1 MKKIAVLLCIILL
14 ITRPLSA
21 QAGGFDDDQAPGFDL
36 GGVREDVEIED
47 CLISAYGVENTR
59 TTIYTFAKSDH
70 LPDDSLRMRLLINGD
85 PAQGQGDGDGYVQ
98 PTRYD
103 SYIKDSGAVTRYLVL
118 IDCSTSMPAYK
129 ADIQAFV
136 RSLIE
141 TNNSK
146 DCDAAYT
153 IAGCGTQMEV
163 FGQADMTDLNKVM
176 DVLNTVDYGQ
186 QGTDFYTGVIS
197 ALKYLR
203 SQPLNPGSL
212 TNLILITDGIP
223 FIEGGA
229 DAQKLAESA
238 KNKIEDTPEIL
249 MHTLCLNH
257 WEGGAE
263 KYVASGPGRQDV
275 LSLERNGW
283 QEPSENEI
291 RPARRSGRKIAELVN
306 KLYVCAFSAENLRAG
321 SRAELQIEC
330 KYRAPLEGNEQ
341 IKLDNMS
348 KTNSIRQV
356 RVLAGAVA
364 GASSGEDSPGEGGSG
379 DDFGSDGSGS
389 DDSGSEDSGSADT
402 AAGAAES
409 PDRGSTAAEKASTS
423 AAAEYSEENLQDS
436 TASAAISANAGTTEG
451 SAIAGTGE
459 NGSQGEKD
467 KDKHRFPTIP
477 IIPIV
482 LLAAAAAAVSAMF
495 VKKKKEDGNDS
506 KKDEPESPP
515 PAAGPG
521 IKIRI
526 DVFAGRYKGEEKA
539 FLLRDELIAGSDPD
553 SCDIVFEQEDVSP
566 RHCRIFINEGLICI
580 EDLDSAAGTFLGG
593 MRLYSAKRLRSGDE
607 IRVGDAGFIP
617 WF

>member
-1 MKKIAVLLCIILL
+1 MKKIAVLLSIIFL

-21 QAGGFDDDQAPGFDL
+21 LAGSLNDDQNPNYDL
-36 GGVREDVEIED
+36 GAFREDEEISD
-47 CLISAYGVENTR
+47 CLVSAYGVDSSP
-59 TTIYTFAKSDH
+59 TTIYTFAAPDH

-85 PAQGQGDGDGYVQ
+85 PAQGQGEGYVQ

-103 SYIKDSGAVTRYLVL
+103 SYIKDSGAVTRYLLL

-141 TNNSK
+141 TNDRKGS
-146 DCDAAYT
+146 DAVYT

-186 QGTDFYTGVIS
+186 QGTDFYTGVTS

-203 SQPLNPGSL
+203 SQPLNPGTL

-223 FIEGGA
+223 FIEAGA

-238 KNKIEDTPEIL
+238 KNRIEDTPEIL

-257 WEGGAE
+257 WEEEAE
-263 KYVASGPGRQDV
+263 KYVAAGPGRQDV
-275 LSLERNGW
+275 LSLERNDW
-283 QEPSENEI
+283 QEPSDDELK
-291 RPARRSGRKIAELVN
+291 PARRSGRKIAELVN
-306 KLYVCAFSAENLRAG
+306 KLYVCAFRAENLRAG

-330 KYRAPLEGNEQ
+330 KYRAPLEGNDQ
-341 IKLDNMS
+341 IKLDKTC
-348 KTNSIRQV
+348 KTNPIRQV
-356 RVLAGAVA
+356 RVLAGSVA
-364 GASSGEDSPGEGGSG
+364 GASSGEDFPGEGGSG

-402 AAGAAES
+402 AAGAVES
-409 PDRGSTAAEKASTS
+409 TDRGSTAAEKASTS
-423 AAAEYSEENLQDS
+423 AAAEYSEENLPDS
-436 TASAAISANAGTTEG
+436 TAFAAIAADLGTTEG
-451 SAIAGTGE
+451 SAIAVTGGS
-459 NGSQGEKD
+459 GSQGEKG
-467 KDKHRFPTIP
+467 KDDHRFPT
-477 IIPIV
+477 IPIV

-506 KKDEPESPP
+506 KKDEPESPAP

-526 DVFAGRYKGEEKA
+526 DVIAGRYKGEEKA

>member
-1 MKKIAVLLCIILL
+1 MKKIAVLISIILL
-14 ITRPLSA
+14 ISTPLSA
-21 QAGGFDDDQAPGFDL
+21 LADSLNNDQAPGYNL
-36 GGVREDVEIED
+36 GKIREDEEIED
-47 CLISAYGVENTR
+47 CLISAYGVESSR

-283 QEPSENEI
+283 QEPSEDEI

-330 KYRAPLEGNEQ
+330 KYRALLEGDDQ
-341 IKLDNMS
+341 IKLDRTR
-348 KTNSIRQV
+348 KTNSIRQA
-356 RVLAGAVA
+356 RVLAGSIAWGSA
-364 GASSGEDSPGEGGSG
+364 GEDSPEERGG
-379 DDFGSDGSGS
+379 DDSGS
-389 DDSGSEDSGSADT
+389 DDPGLEDSGSADT

-409 PDRGSTAAEKASTS
+409 TDRGSTAAEKASTS
-423 AAAEYSEENLQDS
+423 AAAEYSKENLQDS

-506 KKDEPESPP
+506 KKDEPESPAP

-526 DVFAGRYKGEEKA
+526 DVFAGGYKGEEKA

>member
-21 QAGGFDDDQAPGFDL
+21 QAGSLDDDQAPGFDL

-356 RVLAGAVA
+356 RVLAGSVA

-379 DDFGSDGSGS
+379 DDSGSDGSGS
-389 DDSGSEDSGSADT
+389 EGSGAADT
-402 AAGAAES
+402 VPGTPES
-409 PDRGSTAAEKASTS
+409 TDRGSTTAEKTSTS
-423 AAAEYSEENLQDS
+423 AAAENSEESLQDS
-436 TASAAISANAGTTEG
+436 TVFAAIAANMGTTEG
-451 SAIAGTGE
+451 SAIAGAG
-459 NGSQGEKD
+459 GSGSIEEED
-467 KDKHRFPTIP
+467 KDDPLFP

-482 LLAAAAAAVSAMF
+482 LLAAAAAAVIVVF
-495 VKKKKEDGNDS
+495 VMKKKKEDDS
-506 KKDEPESPP
+506 KKGEPQSPAP

-526 DVFAGRYKGEEKA
+526 DVFAGRYKGEERA
-539 FLLRDELIAGSDPD
+539 FLLRDERIAGSDPD

-580 EDLDSAAGTFLGG
+580 EDLDSATGTFLGG

-607 IRVGDAGFIP
+607 IRVGEAGFIP